1 MLKPLVL
8 VLKSLVEAYDISD
21 PYKGGISSYG
31 LTLMVIALLQVDICL
46 FSSQKE
52 KRKSNKILDSYF
64 LIFYI
69 FMAKK

>member
-1 MLKPLVL
+1 LLKPLVL